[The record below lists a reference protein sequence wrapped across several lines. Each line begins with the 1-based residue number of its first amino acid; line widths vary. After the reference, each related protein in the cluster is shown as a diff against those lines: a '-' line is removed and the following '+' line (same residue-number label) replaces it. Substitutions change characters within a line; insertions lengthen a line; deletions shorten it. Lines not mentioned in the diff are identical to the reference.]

1 MTDGGTACRR
11 PPSTGRPAPPASLR
25 VRPAPLARCPLS
37 ETPDLSALL
46 RPRSVAV
53 IGASSR
59 RGTIG
64 AEIVHNLLHSGF
76 CGPVYPVNPTAI
88 SVQSVRAWPDIG
100 SIPDPVDLAV
110 IVVAQPLVLGV
121 VEACL
126 AKGVRGLL
134 VITAGFKEVGPEG
147 AALEAEIA
155 RKVREAGARMV
166 GPNCLGIVTTDPDT
180 RLDATFA
187 PTFPPAGTV
196 SVASQSGA
204 LGVAMLDYAKELN
217 IGIRDFVSMGNKA
230 DVSGNDLLEFWA
242 ADPGTHV
249 ILLYLESF
257 GNPARFRETAA
268 RVSRDK
274 PIVAV
279 KSGRSARGLVAASSH
294 TGSLA
299 GADAAVQA
307 MVEDTGILRV
317 DTVEELFDMAAFL
330 AHQPIPKGRRVAIL
344 TNAGGPGILATDACE
359 ALGLFVT
366 DLPTDVTAGLK
377 AALPPAASVRN
388 PVDMIA
394 SATPEQFELCTR
406 ALLQCDAIDALIVLF
421 VPPITTDAEAVG
433 HAIGAGAAGIDKPV
447 ISCFMGRHGVPA
459 ALSQLQAAHIPSYAF
474 PESAV
479 RVLARAARYGEW
491 LARPPGLPVHP
502 KGLDLAKACAAVE
515 AGSAR
520 ASQGWLAPDD
530 VAKVLGAI
538 GIRLPEARLAKNA
551 GEAAGIAR
559 QMGFPVVLKLVADG
573 VTHKTDVGGVKV
585 DLRNESDVFGAWEA
599 ISASMER
606 HGLGPM
612 TGGLVQ
618 EMVDGGVETIV
629 GVTRDP
635 TYGPL
640 VMFGLG
646 GVQVEL
652 LRDVAFRPAPLTD
665 RSVHEIVHEIRGFPL
680 LNGYRGSMPAD
691 VSALED
697 LLLRIGALAAGC
709 PAITELDLNPVRV
722 LANGHGCVT
731 LDARIRVG

>member
-1 MTDGGTACRR
+1 MARTTS
-11 PPSTGRPAPPASLR
+11 PTPAES
-25 VRPAPLARCPLS
+25 AP
-37 ETPDLSALL
+37 TDLSALL

-64 AEIVHNLLHSGF
+64 AEIVHNLIHSGF
-76 CGPVYPVNPTAI
+76 VGPVYPVNPNALA
-88 SVQSVRAWPDIG
+88 VQSVRAWPDIG

-110 IVVAQPLVLGV
+110 LVVPRDHVLPV

-126 AKGVRGLL
+126 RKGVKGLL
-134 VITAGFKEVGPEG
+134 VITAGFKETGAEG
-147 AALEAEIA
+147 AELERTIA
-155 RKVREAGARMV
+155 QKVRAAGARMV
-166 GPNCLGIVTTDPDT
+166 GPNCLGIVTTEAGT

-230 DVSGNDLLEFWA
+230 DVSGNDLLQWWG
-242 ADPGTHV
+242 ADPETQV

-257 GNPARFRETAA
+257 GNPARFRELA
-268 RVSRDK
+268 REVSRRK

-307 MVEDTGILRV
+307 LVEDTGILRV

-330 AHQPIPKGRRVAIL
+330 AHQPIPRGRRVAIL

-359 ALGLFVT
+359 ALGLVVA
-366 DLPTDVTAGLK
+366 DLPPALTERLRGE
-377 AALPPAASVRN
+377 LPPAASVRN

-394 SATPEQFELCTR
+394 SATPAQFELCAR
-406 ALLQCDAIDALIVLF
+406 ELLADDAIDALIVLF

-433 HAIGAGAAGIDKPV
+433 QAIVRGAAGMQKPV

-459 ALSQLQAAHIPSYAF
+459 ALSQLQAGHIPSYAF

-479 RVLARAARYGEW
+479 QVLARAARYGEW
-491 LARPPGLPVHP
+491 LAKPPGRPLVPA
-502 KGLDLAKACAAVE
+502 GMDLEAACAVVRA
-515 AGSAR
+515 AAAR
-520 ASQGWLAPDD
+520 AGEGWLAPAEVEAVLRAVGVRQPGAL
-530 VAKVLGAI
+530 VA
-538 GIRLPEARLAKNA
+538 RDA
-551 GEAAGIAR
+551 GEAAMHAR
-559 QMGFPVVLKLVADG
+559 RLGFPVVLKLVSDTI
-573 VTHKTDVGGVKV
+573 THKSDVGGVKV
-585 DLRNESDVFGAWEA
+585 DLRNESDVFNAWDSIA
-599 ISASMER
+599 AALAER
-606 HGLGPM
+606 GLGPM
-612 TGGLVQ
+612 PGGLVQ
-618 EMVDGGVETIV
+618 AMVSGGVETIV

-652 LRDVAFRPAPLTD
+652 LRDVAFRPAPLDD
-665 RSVHEIVHEIRGFPL
+665 RSVGELVRGIRGFPL
-680 LNGYRGSMPAD
+680 LQGFRGSTPAD
-691 VSALED
+691 VAALED
-697 LLLRIGALAAGC
+697 VLSRVGALAAAC
-709 PAITELDLNPVRV
+709 PQLQELDLNPVRV
-722 LANGHGCVT
+722 LAAGAGCVC
-731 LDARIRVG
+731 LDARIRVAGE

>member
-1 MTDGGTACRR
+1 MPTPTSPA
-11 PPSTGRPAPPASLR
+11 APPVEPPRS
-25 VRPAPLARCPLS
+25 
-37 ETPDLSALL
+37 DLSALL

-76 CGPVYPVNPTAI
+76 CGPVYPVNPSALA
-88 SVQSVRAWPDIG
+88 VQSVRAWPDIA

-110 IVVAQPLVLGV
+110 LVVPRDQVLPV

-134 VITAGFKEVGPEG
+134 VITAGFKETGAEG
-147 AALEAEIA
+147 AELERIIA
-155 RKVREAGARMV
+155 QKVRAAGARMV
-166 GPNCLGIVTTDPDT
+166 GPNCLGIVTTDAGT

-187 PTFPPAGTV
+187 PTFPPAGSV

-204 LGVAMLDYAKELN
+204 LGVAMLDQAKELN

-230 DVSGNDLLEFWA
+230 DVSGNDLLQWWG
-242 ADPGTHV
+242 ADPDTHV

-257 GNPARFRETAA
+257 GNPSRFRELAA
-268 RVSRDK
+268 EVSRTK

-307 MVEDTGILRV
+307 LVEDTGILRV

-330 AHQPIPKGRRVAIL
+330 AHQPIPRGRRVAIL

-359 ALGLFVT
+359 ALGLSVA
-366 DLPTDVTAGLK
+366 DLPEELTARLR
-377 AALPPAASVRN
+377 AELPPAASVRN

-394 SATPEQFELCTR
+394 SATPAQFELCTR
-406 ALLQCDAIDALIVLF
+406 ALLSDDAIDALIVLF
-421 VPPITTDAEAVG
+421 VPPITTNAEAVG
-433 HAIGAGAAGIDKPV
+433 QAIVAGAAGIDKPV

-459 ALSQLQAAHIPSYAF
+459 ALSQLQAGHIPSYAF

-491 LARPPGLPVHP
+491 LARPPGRPVTP
-502 KGLDLAKACAAVE
+502 VGMDLAAARAVVE
-515 AGSAR
+515 AGVER
-520 ASQGWLAPDD
+520 GGGWLPPAD
-530 VAKVLGAI
+530 VERVLRAVGL
-538 GIRLPEARLAKNA
+538 RTPEAVVARDA
-551 GEAAGIAR
+551 GEAAMIAR
-559 QMGFPVVLKLVADG
+559 RMGFPIVLKLVSDTI
-573 VTHKTDVGGVKV
+573 THKSDVGGVKV
-585 DLRNESDVFGAWEA
+585 DLRNESDVFAAWES
-599 ISASMER
+599 ISTGLER
-606 HGLGPM
+606 QGLGPM

-618 EMVDGGVETIV
+618 QMIGGGVETIV

-665 RSVHEIVHEIRGFPL
+665 RSVNELVRRIRGFPL
-680 LNGYRGSMPAD
+680 LQGYRGAPAAD
-691 VSALED
+691 VAALED
-697 LLLRIGALAAGC
+697 VLLRVGALAAAC
-709 PAITELDLNPVRV
+709 PKLQELDLNPVRV
-722 LANGHGCVT
+722 LAAGAGCVC